1 MMSQAMTFSSR
12 VGSSDPADDEVVA
25 GVGDGLVTTAAEE
38 CWCTGCEFGGGAE
51 LASVAVAK
59 ATVIAATTI
68 R

>member
-1 MMSQAMTFSSR
+1 MMSQAMTFSSCVR
-12 VGSSDPADDEVVA
+12 SSDLADDAVVA

-38 CWCTGCEFGGGAE
+38 CWCTGCEVGGGAE
-51 LASVAVAK
+51 LVGVAVAK